1 MTDRMNTKRIPALIM
16 LIAGAIACIMTYLNH
31 YDLKEMLTTLI
42 WVLLIFLIIGLV
54 VKKILDSFHMPG
66 ENAVDNEGEVIEKQ
80 EEEPTEE
87 EEEEESEEN

>member
-1 MTDRMNTKRIPALIM
+1 M
-16 LIAGAIACIMTYLNH
+16 LIAGAIACIVTYMNH

-42 WVLLIFLIIGLV
+42 WVLLIFLLIGLV

-80 EEEPTEE
+80 EEEAAEE
-87 EEEEESEEN
+87 EKEPEEK

>member
-1 MTDRMNTKRIPALIM
+1 MTEGMNTKRIPALIM
-16 LIAGAIACIMTYLNH
+16 LIAGAIACIVTYMNH

-42 WVLLIFLIIGLV
+42 WVLLIFLLIGLV

-80 EEEPTEE
+80 EEEAAEE
-87 EEEEESEEN
+87 EKEPEEK

>member
-1 MTDRMNTKRIPALIM
+1 MNTKRIPALIM